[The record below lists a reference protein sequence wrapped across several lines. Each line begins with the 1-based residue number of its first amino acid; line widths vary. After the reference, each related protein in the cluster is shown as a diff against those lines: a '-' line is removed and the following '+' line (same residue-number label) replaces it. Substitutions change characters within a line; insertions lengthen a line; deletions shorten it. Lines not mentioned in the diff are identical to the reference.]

1 MVIATTRLRPWP
13 ARSPTPRFPSP
24 LAGSSRL
31 DHPAGRDILGASA
44 CHHEQLGPVQLTAI
58 ADALVADASPWPS
71 VTGGVRREWYLVTAT
86 EAFEAYVIIW
96 PPGGSID
103 LHDHGDCAGAVVVI
117 DGELVETAVSE
128 VAPGVVTTSSTRV
141 PAGGSVA
148 FAGHHVHD
156 ITNNSSTT
164 PARSVHVYSPRLTTM
179 THYRLVGSILR
190 AEVTERYLHGAAV
203 G

>member
-1 MVIATTRLRPWP
+1 MVIGTARLRPWP
-13 ARSPTPRFPSP
+13 ARSPTPRFPR
-24 LAGSSRL
+24 LIAGSSHL
-31 DHPAGRDILGASA
+31 DHPAGRDLISGRAR
-44 CHHEQLGPVQLTAI
+44 HDEQLGPVQLTAI

-86 EAFEAYVIIW
+86 EAYEAYVITW
-96 PPGGSID
+96 PPGGSLN
-103 LHDHGDCAGAVVVI
+103 LHDHGDSAGAVVVI

-128 VAPGVVTTSSTRV
+128 VSPGVVATSSTRV

-179 THYRLVGSILR
+179 THYRLDGSTLR
-190 AEVTERYLHGAAV
+190 AEVTERYHHGTAV